1 MIAMNGK
8 VILTPRWYTMA
19 QVAELLGY
27 SVAKVKTLVY
37 SGELRSL
44 KDGGSRRILPS
55 WVDEYV
61 TRKAAESEDLE
72 LVA

>member
-1 MIAMNGK
+1 MDGK
-8 VILTPRWYTMA
+8 VILKPRWYTMA

-27 SVAKVKTLVY
+27 SLAKVKTLVY

-44 KDGGSRRILPS
+44 KDGGNRRILPE

-61 TRKAAESEDLE
+61 QRRAAEAEHLE

>member
-1 MIAMNGK
+1 MDGK
-8 VILTPRWYTMA
+8 VVLAPRWYTMA

-44 KDGGSRRILPS
+44 KDGGNRRILPE

-61 TRKAAESEDLE
+61 ERKAAESEVME
-72 LVA
+72 LAA

>member
-1 MIAMNGK
+1 MEGK
-8 VILTPRWYTMA
+8 VILAPRWYTMA

-27 SVAKVKTLVY
+27 SLAKVKTLVY

-44 KDGGSRRILPS
+44 KDGGNRRILPE

-61 TRKAAESEDLE
+61 TKRAEAAEELE

>member
-1 MIAMNGK
+1 VTEGK
-8 VILTPRWYTMA
+8 VILAPRWYTMA

-44 KDGGSRRILPS
+44 KDGGNRRILPQ

-61 TRKAAESEDLE
+61 ERRAAESESLE
-72 LVA
+72 LVS

>member
-1 MIAMNGK
+1 MDERIVLK
-8 VILTPRWYTMA
+8 PRWYTMA

-27 SVAKVKTLVY
+27 SLAKVKTLVY

-44 KDGGSRRILPS
+44 KDGGNRRILPE

-61 TRKAAESEDLE
+61 TRKAAASESLE

>member
-1 MIAMNGK
+1 MEGK
-8 VILTPRWYTMA
+8 VVFAPRWYTMA

-44 KDGGSRRILPS
+44 KDGGNRRILPQ

-61 TRKAAESEDLE
+61 ERKAAESEVME
-72 LVA
+72 LAA

>member
-1 MIAMNGK
+1 MDGK
-8 VILTPRWYTMA
+8 VVLAPRWYTMA

-44 KDGGSRRILPS
+44 KDGGSRRILPQ

-61 TRKAAESEDLE
+61 ERKATESEVME
-72 LVA
+72 LAA